1 MRNESIKLTLAAMT
15 ATLVA
20 SITLIA
26 GCATTEK
33 MVSARGT
40 DVAAADTGFAA
51 KEYTGKKPGLQKP
64 IARTFKEQPP
74 LIPHATTNFD
84 DVTLEE
90 NQCMSCH
97 GPEKYQEK
105 KAPKLGESHFKGKQV
120 SMARYQCIMCHVP
133 QTDAAPL
140 VDSTFVGNLPSPR

>member
-1 MRNESIKLTLAAMT
+1 MKKESIKLTLAAMT

-33 MVSARGT
+33 VVSARGT
-40 DVAAADTGFAA
+40 DVAVADTGFAA

-74 LIPHATTNFD
+74 LISHATTNFD
-84 DVTLEE
+84 DITLED

-97 GPEKYQEK
+97 SLEKHKEK
-105 KAPKLGESHFKGKQV
+105 KAPKLGDSHYKGKQL
-120 SMARYQCIMCHVP
+120 SMARHQCTMCHVP

-140 VDSTFVGNLPSPR
+140 VDSTFVGNLPPR